1 MRAIIFLGGCY
12 FLAIG
17 TVKLVYAAILRAKE
31 KR

>member
-1 MRAIIFLGGCY
+1 MKNIIFLGGCY

-17 TVKLVYAAILRAKE
+17 IVKLMYAAILRAKE